1 MIIFNNQQ
9 LTVQH
14 CKLPDS
20 SNSGIRDTVVRK
32 PEAKMIYSEVVIEI
46 KPSGKTYIKSSM
58 QIESLFLHNDD
69 TYAYSY
75 QDDKVT
81 KISYDGSI
89 NQVESGNVYG
99 KTLSSGQDVVYV
111 NKCGDRFVKIGDGRS
126 SKCGHEV
133 MTLRLP
139 PTDFGVDTKRF
150 YCINFDTLNT
160 PPKAAVVGKQL
171 VIAWDA
177 NLHVMSE
184 QGTLIRI
191 VPIDLPSLQEYEER
205 EITELKDICGYDQF
219 SVLALFNNA
228 IYQVDIQTGQCKLI
242 THASSTTQ
250 TLKCNSKY
258 IFAGIKHPSSS
269 YNDDDDDDDD
279 TTYPPQDTWR
289 ILVLNRV
296 SGE

>member
-1 MIIFNNQQ
+1 
-9 LTVQH
+9 
-14 CKLPDS
+14 
-20 SNSGIRDTVVRK
+20 
-32 PEAKMIYSEVVIEI
+32 MIYSGDVIDI
-46 KPSGKTYIKSSM
+46 TLIAKAYIKSSM
-58 QIESLFLHNDD
+58 QIESLFLHNNG
-69 TYAYSY
+69 TYTYL
-75 QDDKVT
+75 DDKVT
-81 KISYDGSI
+81 KISHDGSMK
-89 NQVESGNVYG
+89 QVESSNVYG
-99 KTLSSGQDVVYV
+99 RTHHSTQKVVYV
-111 NKCGDRFVKIGDGRS
+111 NKCGDRFVKIGDGRQFE
-126 SKCGHEV
+126 GANEV

-139 PTDFGVDTKRF
+139 PTDFRVDTKRF

-191 VPIDLPSLQEYEER
+191 VPIDLPSLQEEEER
-205 EITELKDICGYDQF
+205 EMQEVKDICGYDQF

-269 YNDDDDDDDD
+269 YDDDGDDDN